1 MPTVGLLDPRVLALA
16 RGAAVA
22 GVERRGHLPPRGR
35 GQDLFV
41 VYESS
46 CLEDE
51 DDHRALLGLRRAR
64 TLVVVSAT
72 RPSRGPSG
80 QTHRKRP
87 SSAAS
92 PVGFTCPRATASTA
106 NSMRLATSN
115 FRSRDR
121 TWKFAVATLTPKRA
135 PISSFESPSTTRGN
149 TVVSLPVSDSMGPA
163 ILSRDYYE
171 VSPVNLAPSALRAR
185 LTSSRTCACSCGR
198 PRQRVVPIAH
208 LLSGPYFR
216 AIVSQ
221 PTSHFTRCSSTNW
234 HSTFAACL
242 RVARM
247 WREVTVE
254 SCLKR
259 DASQAA
265 RYTRTN
271 V

>member
-1 MPTVGLLDPRVLALA
+1 MD
-16 RGAAVA
+16 
-22 GVERRGHLPPRGR
+22 
-35 GQDLFV
+35 
-41 VYESS
+41 
-46 CLEDE
+46 DE
-51 DDHRALLGLRRAR
+51 DDHRPLLGLRRAR
-64 TLVVVSAT
+64 TLVVASAT
-72 RPSRGPSG
+72 RSSRGPSG

-92 PVGFTCPRATASTA
+92 RVGFTCPRATASTA

-115 FRSRDR
+115 LRSRDR

-163 ILSRDYYE
+163 ILSRDYYV
-171 VSPVNLAPSALRAR
+171 VSLVNLALF
-185 LTSSRTCACSCGR
+185 CIACSSDLLTHMR
-198 PRQRVVPIAH
+198 LLLRQAEAA
-208 LLSGPYFR
+208 SCR

-254 SCLKR
+254 SRLKR

-265 RYTRTN
+265 RYTRTT